1 MKQEISVPQLLQ
13 KLHCVTDS
21 ELNSLP
27 EVKAFFNKTRLMT
40 IDSPQR
46 GLYLEIDNKLMKY
59 YSLAYYSKWAWKND
73 TNYWIDK
80 IVPNAPLNEKTP
92 YLDNV
97 CWLDTHFGFEHVL
110 PGKYKFKLMHLAYES
125 EIELILKV
133 TVNDRVVYEEDYP
146 DNKTISECNNFM
158 KNKSEPEIYTQEMC
172 EIDITDSDA
181 KNEGAIVNVQFVGKN
196 QSEFKE
202 NWYIHGGVLEQEYSY
217 EQLVNPEGLAPGK
230 SDSLKEDENNP
241 EYKELVEKLKEMK
254 ERLERNKA
262 NYID

>member
-1 MKQEISVPQLLQ
+1 M
-13 KLHCVTDS
+13 
-21 ELNSLP
+21 
-27 EVKAFFNKTRLMT
+27 
-40 IDSPQR
+40 
-46 GLYLEIDNKLMKY
+46 
-59 YSLAYYSKWAWKND
+59 
-73 TNYWIDK
+73 
-80 IVPNAPLNEKTP
+80 
-92 YLDNV
+92 
-97 CWLDTHFGFEHVL
+97 
-110 PGKYKFKLMHLAYES
+110 
-125 EIELILKV
+125 KV

-217 EQLVNPEGLAPGK
+217 EQLVNTEGLAPGK

-241 EYKELVEKLKEMK
+241 EYKELIEKLKEMK

-262 NYID
+262 NYIV